1 MAQYR
6 IHQYGQ
12 SQYGRFADAGPGP
25 RPSSQNWQLVKSRMG
40 VQVNGQTFWLYQ
52 HRPVS
57 FQGQAQTLRLTT
69 NLNERLY
76 LQQVTS
82 AGHYSRVRLASP
94 GLPPVESRL
103 IETKGVI
110 T

>member
-12 SQYGRFADAGPGP
+12 SQYGRFADTGPGL
-25 RPSSQNWQLVKSRMG
+25 SSKNWQLVKSRMG
-40 VQVNGQTFWLYQ
+40 VKVNGQTFWLYQ

-76 LQQVTS
+76 LQQVTAS
-82 AGHYSRVRLASP
+82 GRYSRVRLASP
-94 GLPPVESRL
+94 GLPSVESRL

-110 T
+110 N

>member
-12 SQYGRFADAGPGP
+12 SQYGRFADTGPGL
-25 RPSSQNWQLVKSRMG
+25 SSKNWQLVKSRMG
-40 VQVNGQTFWLYQ
+40 VKVNGQTFWLYQ

-76 LQQVTS
+76 LQQVTA
-82 AGHYSRVRLASP
+82 AGRYSRVRLASP
-94 GLPPVESRL
+94 GLPSVESRL

-110 T
+110 N

>member
-12 SQYGRFADAGPGP
+12 SQYGRFADTRPGTGG
-25 RPSSQNWQLVKSRMG
+25 SSQNWQLVKSRMG
-40 VQVNGQTFWLYQ
+40 VNVNGQTFWLYQ

-69 NLNERLY
+69 NLDERLY

-82 AGHYSRVRLASP
+82 AGRYSRVRLASP
-94 GLPPVESRL
+94 GFPPVESRL

-110 T
+110 N

>member
-12 SQYGRFADAGPGP
+12 SQYGRFADTGLG
-25 RPSSQNWQLVKSRMG
+25 PSSQNWQLVRSRMG
-40 VQVNGQTFWLYQ
+40 VKVNGQTFWLYQ

-69 NLNERLY
+69 NLDERIY

-82 AGHYSRVRLASP
+82 AGRYSRVRLASP
-94 GLPPVESRL
+94 GLPPIESRL

-110 T
+110 N

>member
-12 SQYGRFADAGPGP
+12 SQYGRFVDTKPGSGG
-25 RPSSQNWQLVKSRMG
+25 SSKKWQLVKSRMG
-40 VQVNGQTFWLYQ
+40 VKVNGQTFWLYQ

-57 FQGQAQTLRLTT
+57 FQGQTQILRLTT

-76 LQQVTS
+76 LQQVTA
-82 AGHYSRVRLASP
+82 AGRYSRVRLTSP

-103 IETKGVI
+103 IENKGVI
-110 T
+110 N